1 MKKFARKDLVQLQ
14 CHGLVQDCSFSI
26 DTKQKERDSW
36 GAPIPGDG
44 IQRGIKC
51 EKETFT
57 FVNMPNKKHFV
68 GGANGP
74 SAPERGSQ
82 LLSFEVKVNRSANGL
97 SAWIGDNLLSVFFFE
112 ENRSRSRHNVEGFFC
127 RCTIFRLAKPA
138 FFRYNDNFT
147 LVRGFY
153 VAYCVITGNK

>member
-82 LLSFEVKVNRSANGL
+82 PEEGTNNIHIHYPTHKLTHFEL
-97 SAWIGDNLLSVFFFE
+97 
-112 ENRSRSRHNVEGFFC
+112 
-127 RCTIFRLAKPA
+127 
-138 FFRYNDNFT
+138 
-147 LVRGFY
+147 RG
-153 VAYCVITGNK
+153 